1 MTTNTKQ
8 LNRRQFVCLILLLG
22 TASKIIALPTVLADA
37 AGKDAWISALLD
49 TALFCVPL
57 ALILAAYILARGK
70 SLDEVFNKTAGA
82 WVAKTVYAL
91 LFLVFVAHT
100 AMQCGENRAFLDT
113 ALYTG
118 APWAL
123 YSVPLILLLAFA
135 AYKGLNGLG
144 RFAELLVPLALAA
157 LVCTALSAFSNY
169 RFYRVLPVLER
180 GFRPVWR
187 GALDGMFWYAEELC
201 LLLFLGEVDGVD
213 GAGIAGSGRRLPS
226 RAGAPKK
233 QESELLNSQFSI
245 LNSRKGFARAAF
257 IAYAAAGLAVA
268 GFMAAFL
275 MLFGTIAGRHDFGG
289 ALSGFADLAFTSGAG
304 KLGGLFSAVWL
315 AATLLKMAVTFF
327 CAHEC
332 LLRLFKPKN
341 AYFTLIPLAAFT
353 WVFNNFIV
361 PDLETVKFWVS
372 AYSVYVVPA
381 VTLAIPAACLLC
393 AALYKRKV
401 RKGNGELRMEN

>member
-57 ALILAAYILARGK
+57 ALILIAYALARGK
-70 SLDEVFNKTAGA
+70 SLDAVFGGATGA
-82 WVAKTVYAL
+82 WIVKIIYAA
-91 LFLVFVAHT
+91 LFLAFVAHT
-100 AMQCGENRAFLDT
+100 AMQCKENRAFLDT

-123 YSVPLILLLAFA
+123 YSVPLILLLSFA

-157 LVCTALSAFSNY
+157 LVCTAAAAFSNY

-187 GALDGMFWYAEELC
+187 GAADGMFWYAEELC
-201 LLLFLGEVDGVD
+201 LLLFLGEVDG
-213 GAGIAGSGRRLPS
+213 AGIAGSGRRLS
-226 RAGAPKK
+226 RRAGAGK
-233 QESELLNSQFSI
+233 QTQSEL

-257 IAYAAAGLAVA
+257 VAYVAAGLIVT
-268 GFMAAFL
+268 GFMAAFI
-275 MLFGTIAGRHDFGG
+275 MLFGNIAGSHDFGQ

-315 AATLLKMAVTFF
+315 AAALLKMAVTFF

-332 LLRLFKPKN
+332 LLRVFKPKN
-341 AYFTLIPLAAFT
+341 AYFTLIPLAVFT
-353 WVFNNFIV
+353 WAFNNFVV
-361 PDLETVKFWVS
+361 PDLETVKLWVS
-372 AYSVYVVPA
+372 MYSVYVVPA
-381 VTLAIPAACLLC
+381 VTLVIPTACLAG
-393 AALYKRKV
+393 AAVYKRKL
-401 RKGNGELRMEN
+401 K